1 MVSFLKSGEF
11 LLIDPTR
18 SLFMTSYRLHYRFHF
33 LDVTHHLLSLLL
45 IVNTGTLID
54 VVLSYINQDD

>member
-1 MVSFLKSGEF
+1 
-11 LLIDPTR
+11 
-18 SLFMTSYRLHYRFHF
+18 MTSYRLHYRFHF